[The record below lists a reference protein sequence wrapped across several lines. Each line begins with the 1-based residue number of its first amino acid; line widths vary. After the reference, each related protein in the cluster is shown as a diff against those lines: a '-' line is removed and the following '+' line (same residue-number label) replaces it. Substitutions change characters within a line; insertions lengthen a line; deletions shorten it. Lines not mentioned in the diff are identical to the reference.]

1 MDGNLVKL
9 WKFARRRARKEN
21 YMTIPTMITIKECA
35 DRTGLSYDFIRKLC
49 LQDKIVYIK
58 TGKKFLINLEK
69 LVQYLNGEEAEAG
82 E

>member
-35 DRTGLSYDFIRKLC
+35 DRTGISYDFIRKLC
-49 LQDKIVYIK
+49 LLDKIVYIK

-69 LVQYLNGEEAEAG
+69 LVQYLIGEEAEEG